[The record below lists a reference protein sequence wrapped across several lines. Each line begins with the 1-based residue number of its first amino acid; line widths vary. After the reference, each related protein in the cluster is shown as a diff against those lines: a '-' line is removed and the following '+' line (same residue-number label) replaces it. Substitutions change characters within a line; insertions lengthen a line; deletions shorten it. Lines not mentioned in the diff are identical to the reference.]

1 MNLPGRSY
9 DFICTAKSGA
19 ELLWYGASFIV
30 PLENA
35 NLVQRI
41 NFYRLFMYR
50 LYVCIY
56 VSMYV
61 RVSLYFIDIKL
72 DIALIHHLP
81 DLEKRTCLGPALD
94 RIEQEKEK
102 NKIYGVS
109 KTIISNIVTT
119 ETAFHCP
126 QKLEL
131 NYTDYR
137 MDSRRQK
144 RWKCK

>member
-1 MNLPGRSY
+1 MAEATISSVQIKAGLNSY
-9 DFICTAKSGA
+9 DMAHPPSSRWRMPTLYSESIFIGYSCT
-19 ELLWYGASFIV
+19 
-30 PLENA
+30 
-35 NLVQRI
+35 
-41 NFYRLFMYR
+41 
-50 LYVCIY
+50 VCMY

-81 DLEKRTCLGPALD
+81 DLEKRTRLRPALD
-94 RIEQEKEK
+94 RVDQEKEK
-102 NKIYGVS
+102 KKIYGVS

>member
-1 MNLPGRSY
+1 M
-9 DFICTAKSGA
+9 
-19 ELLWYGASFIV
+19 
-30 PLENA
+30 
-35 NLVQRI
+35 
-41 NFYRLFMYR
+41 
-50 LYVCIY
+50 Y

-81 DLEKRTCLGPALD
+81 DLEKRTRLGPALD
-94 RIEQEKEK
+94 RVDQEKEK
-102 NKIYGVS
+102 KKIYGVS